1 MEMPQYGYS
10 GVSRM
15 LNDDLVCGF
24 IADLE
29 KLYGAPPI
37 ERATFEFQ
45 EVPNAL
51 HADWN
56 DVTNHVTIRLPNWG
70 EVHRKGQLAHES
82 FHVFSPAKLSE
93 ATYLDEGL
101 ATLNAKQS
109 QNYMPHPNYAKYYEA
124 LSLIEDL
131 IATCSD
137 SIRDLLSLRGRIA
150 FVSANDIVAA
160 CKKFDLDKAELL
172 VRKFYAQLQNQ

>member
-1 MEMPQYGYS
+1 MP
-10 GVSRM
+10 
-15 LNDDLVCGF
+15 NDDDLVRGF

-29 KLYGAPPI
+29 KLYGIPPI
-37 ERATFEFQ
+37 KRATFEIQ
-45 EVPNAL
+45 EVPDAL

-82 FHVFSPAKLSE
+82 FHVFSPAKQSE

-109 QNYMPHPNYAKYYEA
+109 QDYKPHRNSKYHEA
-124 LSLIEDL
+124 LVLVERLIEM
-131 IATCSD
+131 CSD
-137 SIRDLLSLRGRIA
+137 DCIRRLFIRKGRIA
-150 FVSANDIVAA
+150 LVSASDIAA
-160 CKKFDLDKAELL
+160 VCDKFPSADANLL
-172 VRKFYAQLQNQ
+172 VRKFYP